1 MKIYRF
7 FILTAAIVLMALC
20 GHAQTTLNG
29 RFYISGASEVPSTP
43 NSNYSIEGKFTDM
56 SFTFTAADILPG
68 DVIAD
73 NLGLT
78 FRIDKITKLE
88 GDQITVDV
96 TYLKGATQSFLTYP
110 SSYNVGAL
118 FRPTSKGYALGYF
131 DQENINDVLRIA
143 LQNSAVLDIDRD
155 IRGFKSG
162 TEGEIPK
169 EPKFGDIFYNLTE
182 KKLYAYTANG
192 WVPLGSGVIASGTTS
207 EFPNPAKAGEM
218 FFNKDNDNTFI
229 YNGAIWFKISTNG
242 STPSGTVN
250 PDPVKV
256 KVKEGDLFH
265 NTSEHKLYVYN
276 GSIWVAT
283 DNSLPSG
290 QIFVG
295 NASNVAVPVTLG
307 GDATMNG
314 TGKLTIKNGA
324 ITDDKLDKANIPLSG
339 FALPLND
346 IKLGD
351 DLNKFRIKNLN
362 YPQEAS
368 DAATMGYVDGLFK
381 DPTTLLKLKN
391 NHFFVGNS
399 SDLAVETD
407 KTLIPI
413 SGFDKALANVRM
425 GVATGLKYKII
436 NMADPDD
443 PQDAATRNYVDNKVI
458 APGKLTLL
466 KGNLFIG
473 GPANTAIATLPDQ
486 IPLNTFGAAKG
497 PVLMGGFNLSNLKDP
512 EADQDAATR
521 KYVDGKV
528 IGPSSLSLTSGNLFV
543 GDANGKAA
551 DVLKNTIPWSGFA
564 AATADVSMGSFK
576 LTDVKIPETELDAA
590 NKKYVDSL
598 FKTPSAMLALPD
610 KNLFVGDLNGKAV
623 AVPKSQVPLSGFSK
637 AVGDIEMGDAG
648 KKHRIIFLDEPK
660 DGTDAATKN
669 YVDAQGSKPGSLTL
683 STDHILVGDASN
695 KAAAVAKDAV
705 PITDFGKPVK
715 DLTFKNGTESFR
727 IIDLKDP
734 VAAQD
739 AATKHYV
746 DSLSSKMPVGPNPPT
761 SPAVGDTYYN
771 TTDKRL
777 YVYNGTDWVPV
788 GNDKLAEG
796 NLFVGNALGIAAPIH
811 KNAVPLTD
819 FGIPLKELPMGGQ
832 KIINLKD
839 PETDQEAATKKYV
852 DSKTTKTPVG
862 PTAPVN
868 PVVGDTYYNTTDK
881 RLYVYNGTDW
891 VLVGNDKLAEGSLF
905 VGNALGIA
913 TPTVK
918 GDVSLTGFGAPT
930 AELSMAGKNI
940 TNLGTPVG
948 NQDAV
953 NKKYVDDG
961 LTSATAAGKDNLGNH
976 LATQNIKLSVNSISN
991 DGVVGKGLSFDA
1003 AGNASLGQDL
1013 TINGNLFT
1021 PSDSRLKDH
1030 IETLGNVLAKIDQI
1044 RGVSFEYKDK
1054 HKYIS
1059 GAKIGVIAQELQK
1072 VYPEMVT
1079 QGKDGFL
1086 KVDYTQ
1092 LTGMLIQAVKE
1103 QQKEIEALKVRMDRQ
1118 QEQINRILEKM
1129 NK

>member
-7 FILTAAIVLMALC
+7 FILTAAIVLTALC
-20 GHAQTTLNG
+20 SHAQTTLNG

-143 LQNSAVLDIDRD
+143 LQNSAILDIDRD

-162 TEGEIPK
+162 TDGEIPAD
-169 EPKFGDIFYNLTE
+169 PKFGDIFYNVTE
-182 KKLYAYTANG
+182 KKLYAFTANG

-218 FFNKDNDNTFI
+218 FFNKDNDNTYI

-250 PDPVKV
+250 PDPAKV

-283 DNSLPSG
+283 DNSLPAG

-295 NASNVAVPVTLG
+295 NASNVAVPVMLG
-307 GDATMNG
+307 GDATMNA
-314 TGKLTIKNGA
+314 TGKLTIKNAA

-351 DLNKFRIKNLN
+351 DLTKFRIKNLN

-425 GVATGLKYKII
+425 GLATGLKYKII

-458 APGKLTLL
+458 APGKLTLP

-473 GPANTAIATLPDQ
+473 SAANTAIATLPDQ

-497 PVLMGGFNLSNLKDP
+497 PVLMGGFNLSDLKDP

-528 IGPSSLSLTSGNLFV
+528 IGASSLNLSAGNVFI

-551 DVLKNTIPWSGFA
+551 DLPVSTIPLSGFGPAGADVFMGGFALKNLKVPE
-564 AATADVSMGSFK
+564 AD
-576 LTDVKIPETELDAA
+576 LDAV

-598 FKTPSAMLALPD
+598 FQTPSAMLALPD
-610 KNLFVGDLNGKAV
+610 KNMFLGDASGKAI
-623 AVPKSQVPLSGFSK
+623 AVLKSQIPLSGFSK
-637 AVGDIEMGDAG
+637 AAGDIEMGDAT
-648 KKHRIIFLDEPK
+648 KKYRIIFLDEPK
-660 DGTDAATKN
+660 ESTDAATKN
-669 YVDAQGSKPGSLTL
+669 YVDAQVSKTGSLTL
-683 STDHILVGDASN
+683 STDHILVGDANN
-695 KAAAVAKDAV
+695 KAAAVSKDAV
-705 PITDFGKPVK
+705 SITDFGKPVK
-715 DLTFKNGTESFR
+715 DMTFKNGTDSFK
-727 IIDLKDP
+727 ITDLKDP
-734 VAAQD
+734 EAAQD

-746 DSLSSKMPVGPNPPT
+746 DSLSSKTPVGPNPPA
-761 SPAVGDTYYN
+761 SPVVGDTYYN

-777 YVYNGTDWVPV
+777 YAYNGTDWVPV

-796 NLFVGNALGIAAPIH
+796 NLFI
-811 KNAVPLTD
+811 
-819 FGIPLKELPMGGQ
+819 
-832 KIINLKD
+832 
-839 PETDQEAATKKYV
+839 
-852 DSKTTKTPVG
+852 
-862 PTAPVN
+862 
-868 PVVGDTYYNTTDK
+868 
-881 RLYVYNGTDW
+881 
-891 VLVGNDKLAEGSLF
+891 
-905 VGNALGIA
+905 GNALGIA
-913 TPTVK
+913 TPIAK
-918 GDVSLTGFGAPT
+918 GEVSLTGFAVPT

-953 NKKYVDDG
+953 HKKYVDDG
-961 LTSATAAGKDNLGNH
+961 LTAAAAAGKDNLGDH
-976 LATQNIKLSVNSISN
+976 LATQNIKLAANSISS
-991 DGVVGKGLSFDA
+991 DGFTGKGLSFDA
-1003 AGNASLGQDL
+1003 TGNGSFGQDL
-1013 TINGNLFT
+1013 TINGNFFT
-1021 PSDSRLKDH
+1021 PSDRRLKDH
-1030 IETLGNVLAKIDQI
+1030 IETLGNVLQKIDQI
-1044 RGVSFEYKDK
+1044 RGVSFEYKNK
-1054 HKYIS
+1054 HKYVS

-1103 QQKEIEALKVRMDRQ
+1103 QQKEIEVLKIRMDLQ
-1118 QEQINRILEKM
+1118 QEQINSILQKI